1 MAKYVDNAEKGSTG
15 PGALMRVGTAKFSC
29 LDAVV
34 PDPDS
39 LHRLERN

>member
-1 MAKYVDNAEKGSTG
+1 MAVRVDKAETGSR
-15 PGALMRVGTAKFSC
+15 ALMCVGLTKFSC

>member
-1 MAKYVDNAEKGSTG
+1 MAKGVDKTETGSIR
-15 PGALMRVGTAKFSC
+15 PRASMRVVLTKFSC